1 MSNKITIEAAII
13 ELNRLKSQE
22 RMDVDRERLNSAVD
36 RLVETAR
43 LRIKRKPVAE
53 GSDDMDYYLC
63 PQCKN
68 PVGDIADLY
77 EQNKSGRFCRK
88 CGQAIDWGDEA

>member
-1 MSNKITIEAAII
+1 MPTEMTYEAAII

-22 RMDVDRERLNSAVD
+22 RMDIDRERLGAAVE
-36 RLVETAR
+36 RLVEAAR
-43 LRIKRKPVAE
+43 FRIKRKPVAE

-77 EQNKSGRFCRK
+77 EQNKSVRFCRK
-88 CGQAIDWGDEA
+88 CGQALDWSEV